1 MGTIIKCIGSKN
13 INLDKYNISNY
24 NTYVEPFG
32 GSFRTGFKLIE
43 SGFDGTIVYNDKD
56 DKLVNF
62 FEILQRYP
70 GKLYDEYI
78 SLIDELKSYEFDVDK
93 ENILGYYRKSS
104 EIQDIKRAAA
114 EYIYKESLTLNGL
127 RFKLDKKGML
137 KYDFE
142 VYSEMLKKI
151 VILNLDYYNVMQV
164 YDSKSTF
171 MLIDPPYLVNNVSKY
186 YEIVAD
192 EFIHNDLAKL
202 IHNLEGSW
210 LLTYNDCEYIRNL
223 YKDYNIEAIQ
233 SNFNSKY
240 RELFITRR

>member
-13 INLDKYNISNY
+13 IDIDKYNIHNY
-24 NTYVEPFG
+24 KTYVEPFG
-32 GSFRTGFKLIE
+32 GSFKTGFKLIE

-62 FEILQRYP
+62 FEMLQRYP
-70 GKLYDEYI
+70 DKLYDEYN
-78 SLIDELKSYEFDVDK
+78 SLINELKSYEFDVDK

-104 EIQDIKRAAA
+104 EIKDIKRAAA
-114 EYIYKESLTLNGL
+114 EYIYKESLTMRGLNLNL
-127 RFKLDKKGML
+127 REKGTL
-137 KYDFE
+137 QNDFE

-192 EFIHNDLAKL
+192 EFIHDNLFKL
-202 IHNLEGSW
+202 VHNLEGSW

-223 YKDYNIEAIQ
+223 YKDYKLWFCN
-233 SNFNSKY
+233 
-240 RELFITRR
+240 